1 MLQEE
6 FVFAQFD
13 KLFFVPFVVALCA
26 GHSWWGE
33 PEVRRKTGEEGGN
46 GLDNVVYLFNFR
58 MRAVS
63 WKWLHAPAY
72 NIDKIQDGFLV
83 FFVHIYKQHMYI
95 FFYMQVK
102 HAGIMITP
110 AGRLRFP
117 SRNRT
122 LTPTMRSLESQRDQ
136 KSQRIPMMMMMI
148 LQKLPLMDLL
158 GRTSPLAQHQTKWLG
173 RISPLPAQ
181 TQTKGLGSISPPP
194 AQFPP
199 LPLATVLSQERRIPM
214 APLLQPVP
222 AQAGLISIL
231 RSWDQKGFFIIY
243 RYAIYIVIFIYF
255 LYIYEVNIY
264 TKSIWY
270 NLQ

>member
-1 MLQEE
+1 M
-6 FVFAQFD
+6 
-13 KLFFVPFVVALCA
+13 
-26 GHSWWGE
+26 
-33 PEVRRKTGEEGGN
+33 
-46 GLDNVVYLFNFR
+46 DNVVYLFNFR

-63 WKWLHAPAY
+63 WIWLHAPAY

-83 FFVHIYKQHMYI
+83 FFVYIYKQHMYI
-95 FFYMQVK
+95 FYMQVK

-173 RISPLPAQ
+173 
-181 TQTKGLGSISPPP
+181 SISPPP

-231 RSWDQKGFFIIY
+231 RSWDQKGFLS
-243 RYAIYIVIFIYF
+243 YI
-255 LYIYEVNIY
+255 
-264 TKSIWY
+264 
-270 NLQ
+270 